1 MNFKL
6 VKERVIKRVAVVDAG

>member
-6 VKERVIKRVAVVDAG
+6 VERVIKRVAVVDAG